1 MVLQAVLFWL
11 RDLLNRRG
19 ADLPGYALSRAD
31 EREVGQGLVEYAL
44 IIVLV
49 GVVVMAMMIVLGPAI
64 ANMYRNIIDQF

>member
-1 MVLQAVLFWL
+1 MVLQVILFWL

-19 ADLPGYALSRAD
+19 VDLPGRSLRRVD
-31 EREVGQGLVEYAL
+31 EAQVGQGLVEYAL

-64 ANMYRNIIDQF
+64 ANMYRNVIAQF